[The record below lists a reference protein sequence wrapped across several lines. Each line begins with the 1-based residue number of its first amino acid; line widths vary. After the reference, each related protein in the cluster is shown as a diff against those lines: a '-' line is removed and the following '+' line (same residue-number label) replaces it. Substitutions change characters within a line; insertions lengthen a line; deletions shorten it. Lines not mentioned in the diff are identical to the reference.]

1 MTPNLRAKGHQWVGE
16 DGRRRLW
23 RFHSG
28 LPIVT
33 QSNCTEPFALS
44 KTKDFELRIVKKN
57 RLKTYPGLHQN
68 GHANKV
74 RNLLEH
80 QLNNRTTSHS
90 RLKRL
95 FKLSSRFLFAP
106 CFILLIL
113 IGIYVSFKLLTFFG
127 GLIGFNSFRS
137 GLSIVTESNHI
148 LRQNQDNWLTE
159 MICAPNPWALSAH
172 SKTADNWG

>member
-1 MTPNLRAKGHQWVGE
+1 MTPNLRAKGHQLFGE

-33 QSNCTEPFALS
+33 HSNCTEPFALS
-44 KTKDFELRIVKKN
+44 KTKDFELKFKSIFFWIVANATWKVSTFNERIKFMFRILKN
-57 RLKTYPGLHQN
+57 RLKTYPGGLHQN

-95 FKLSSRFLFAP
+95 FKLSSTMFYPFNFDWNLCLVQTP
-106 CFILLIL
+106 D
-113 IGIYVSFKLLTFFG
+113 FFWWPHWPQWSQEVVQ
-127 GLIGFNSFRS
+127 FSFR
-137 GLSIVTESNHI
+137 IIHCH
-148 LRQNQDNWLTE
+148 R
-159 MICAPNPWALSAH
+159 
-172 SKTADNWG
+172 K